1 MTTKILKYALVFA
14 LFSIGFLA
22 LMVAGGDVDPNNSM
36 SFTREMTTRG
46 VALCITGGCIRA
58 GQWCGKKGLLPD
70 EFYEDPDKE
79 EMED

>member
-1 MTTKILKYALVFA
+1 MITNILKYTLVFA

-22 LMVAGGDVDPNNSM
+22 LMVAGGDVDPNNPM
-36 SFTREMTTRG
+36 SFTKEMTTRA
-46 VALCITGGCIRA
+46 VALCITGGCIKV

-70 EFYEDPDKE
+70 EFCEDPDKE